1 MKIRHGNIIV
11 IKISILSFK
20 AHRRANSF
28 LINTNKNSVGIFCL
42 LKITVSGIAEF
53 CMRYLDQ
60 SPYRQLTVKLLIDC
74 CWNSLSLTFPRLL
87 VFAKAVFNSALRN
100 VFSSNVSECKEV
112 GGSDFT
118 ILLSE
123 FELSKILVIV
133 QIQIFTQ

>member
-1 MKIRHGNIIV
+1 MQNLYAIFGSVSLPPTNGKT
-11 IKISILSFK
+11 
-20 AHRRANSF
+20 
-28 LINTNKNSVGIFCL
+28 INRLL
-42 LKITVSGIAEF
+42 LK
-53 CMRYLDQ
+53 Q
-60 SPYRQLTVKLLIDC
+60 SFTSNNLQIM
-74 CWNSLSLTFPRLL
+74 SLTFPRLL